1 MARWR
6 CLRIRHT
13 RCSDRPSGN
22 GGACKTSRRC
32 VDAVPL
38 LEPPCSCS
46 WRRLVS
52 QVPQVPQVSQCRLRI
67 CRSVPLPL
75 RSAARGTI
83 WGSRCHQAP
92 CRGLSPLRPLWFVP
106 EFPAGFPGSLGS
118 PGSPESAALPPGRPS
133 GVRPPARSMV
143 GGREGAVATSA
154 HRRSRCYIARRRSA
168 GHYTTTRT
176 CRRHRC
182 RRRSAGS
189 RRNAG
194 RCSDARARTTSRTW
208 RQSEC
213 RSGSRCTGPGQC
225 ARQARSSHSRAQYS
239 RVRTVLPV
247 VLLAQ
252 LGRARMWRWVG
263 DVVQVVAIRTCR
275 SRCTPS

>member
-1 MARWR
+1 MVGLAKLLADAW
-6 CLRIRHT
+6 T
-13 RCSDRPSGN
+13 RCRFWSHRALLG
-22 GGACKTSRRC
+22 RRWC
-32 VDAVPL
+32 
-38 LEPPCSCS
+38 
-46 WRRLVS
+46 RGK
-52 QVPQVPQVSQCRLRI
+52 PQVPQVSQCRLRI

-83 WGSRCHQAP
+83 WGSRCHRHRVGVYHPAAFAVCARVP
-92 CRGLSPLRPLWFVP
+92 GWLSRV
-106 EFPAGFPGSLGS
+106 AGVAGVAGVGS
-118 PGSPESAALPPGRPS
+118 LPPGRPS
-133 GVRPPARSMV
+133 GRPPARSMV

-154 HRRSRCYIARRRSA
+154 HRRSGCYIARRRSA
-168 GHYTTTRT
+168 GHYTTTRI

-194 RCSDARARTTSRTW
+194 RCSDARVAPRRAHGVRVSA
-208 RQSEC
+208 EVAAAA
-213 RSGSRCTGPGQC
+213 PVPQC

-239 RVRTVLPV
+239 RVRTVLRWCCYAV
-247 VLLAQ
+247 GAT
-252 LGRARMWRWVG
+252 RTWRWVG